1 MRKGAVLLL
10 DEVDLASNKIM
21 CLQSILEG
29 GGYLIKKTGEFVKPE
44 LGLQWLQLQ
53 TLKVKVLRMEGS

>member
-1 MRKGAVLLL
+1 MRKGDLFPTLWV

-29 GGYLIKKTGEFVKPE
+29 GGYLIKKTGEFV
-44 LGLQWLQLQ
+44 LF
-53 TLKVKVLRMEGS
+53 